1 MFKVSQNDYDFHNDL
16 ERAIFMKDCL
26 EGEYEFILDAP
37 AESGGARIIQIKKGE
52 TVIEWKRFYYD
63 VLLGIP
69 KIIESEKDRF
79 NKDMDEYNKKKSKVK
94 DEIDKDIRRKYTSNH
109 EFVSNSAYNQYCI
122 DFECKIGKWKEEN
135 TFEYDKYMNFETY
148 DTFKHNFNKICV
160 IKETLEHM
168 AILLEF
174 S

>member
-1 MFKVSQNDYDFHNDL
+1 MFKVSLNDYDLHNDL
-16 ERAIFMKDCL
+16 ERAIFMKNCL
-26 EGEYEFILDAP
+26 KGEYEFTLAAP

-79 NKDMDEYNKKKSKVK
+79 NKDMDEYNKKDSDMVK
-94 DEIDKDIRRKYTSNH
+94 QIDNDVRDENTINGYMDHNIYDKY
-109 EFVSNSAYNQYCI
+109 V
-122 DFECKIGKWKEEN
+122 FECENRIKKWREEN
-135 TFEYDKYMNFETY
+135 TFEYDNYIKVDTSEIFQK
-148 DTFKHNFNKICV
+148 TFKKISV

-168 AILLEF
+168 AIVLEF

>member
-1 MFKVSQNDYDFHNDL
+1 MFKVSTEDYDFHNDL

-26 EGEYEFILDAP
+26 KGDYEFTLD
-37 AESGGARIIQIKKGE
+37 EENFTTQIKKGE
-52 TVIEWKRFYYD
+52 TFIEWKRFYYD

-69 KIIESEKDRF
+69 KIIQSEKDRF